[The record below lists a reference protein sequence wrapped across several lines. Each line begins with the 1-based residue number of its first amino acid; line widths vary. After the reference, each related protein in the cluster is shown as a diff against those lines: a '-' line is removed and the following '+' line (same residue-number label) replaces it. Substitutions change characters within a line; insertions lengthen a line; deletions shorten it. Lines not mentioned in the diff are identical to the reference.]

1 MLNENNRQAPDNVRT
16 AEILTNPDV
25 ILKIENPSE
34 RQQIVAVQKKP
45 ELIAH
50 LPFAGE
56 KVQLSAVIVSAESV
70 LLINDPTPTACFMAV
85 EGMLGINLLPDQC
98 ARDAAKRL
106 VLQMKKDKAEGKP
119 GTAAIEKFLTE
130 VKPFKN

>member
-1 MLNENNRQAPDNVRT
+1 MLNENNRPSDSVRIT
-16 AEILTNPDV
+16 DILANPDV

-56 KVQLSAVIVSAESV
+56 KVQLSAVIASAESV
-70 LLINDPTPTACFMAV
+70 LLVNDPTPTACFMAV
-85 EGMLGINLLPDQC
+85 ERMHKAELLPVPGVLNA
-98 ARDAAKRL
+98 AREL
-106 VLQMKKDKAEGKP
+106 ILQMKKDKADGKSS
-119 GTAAIEKFLTE
+119 GAAIEKFLDE
-130 VKPFKN
+130 VKPIKN

>member
-1 MLNENNRQAPDNVRT
+1 MKTTDKPRT
-16 AEILTNPDV
+16 AEILDNPDI
-25 ILKIENPSE
+25 ILKLKKPSE
-34 RQQIVAVQKKP
+34 RQQIVAVQKRP

-56 KVQLSAVIVSAESV
+56 KVQLAAVIVCPESV
-70 LLINDPTPTACFMAV
+70 LLVNDPTPTACFMAV
-85 EGMLGINLLPDQC
+85 EGMLGMNLLPVQC

-119 GTAAIEKFLTE
+119 GTAAIEKFLIE
-130 VKPFKN
+130 VKLFNN

>member
-1 MLNENNRQAPDNVRT
+1 MLNENNRPSDSVRIT
-16 AEILTNPDV
+16 DILANPDV

-34 RQQIVAVQKKP
+34 RQQIIAVQKKP

-56 KVQLSAVIVSAESV
+56 KVQLSAVIASAESV
-70 LLINDPTPTACFMAV
+70 LLVNDPTPTACFMAV
-85 EGMLGINLLPDQC
+85 EGMLELDILPDQC
-98 ARDAAKRL
+98 TLDAAKRL

-119 GTAAIEKFLTE
+119 DTAAIEKFLAE
-130 VKPFKN
+130 VKPIKN

>member
-1 MLNENNRQAPDNVRT
+1 MLNENNRPSDSVRIT
-16 AEILTNPDV
+16 DILANPDV

-56 KVQLSAVIVSAESV
+56 KVQLSAVIASAESV
-70 LLINDPTPTACFMAV
+70 LLVNDPTPVACFMAV
-85 EGMLGINLLPDQC
+85 EGMLELDILPDQC
-98 ARDAAKRL
+98 TLDAAKRL

-119 GTAAIEKFLTE
+119 DTAAIEKFLAE

>member
-1 MLNENNRQAPDNVRT
+1 MLNENNRPSDSVRIT
-16 AEILTNPDV
+16 DILANPDV

-56 KVQLSAVIVSAESV
+56 KVQLSAVIASAESV
-70 LLINDPTPTACFMAV
+70 LLVNDPTPTACFMAV
-85 EGMLGINLLPDQC
+85 EGMLELDILPDQC
-98 ARDAAKRL
+98 TLDAAKRL

-119 GTAAIEKFLTE
+119 DTAAIEKFLAE
-130 VKPFKN
+130 VKPIKN

>member
-1 MLNENNRQAPDNVRT
+1 MLNENNRPSDFVRIT
-16 AEILTNPDV
+16 DILANPDV

-45 ELIAH
+45 KLIAH

-56 KVQLSAVIVSAESV
+56 KVQLSAVIASAESV
-70 LLINDPTPTACFMAV
+70 LLVNDPTPTACFMAV
-85 EGMLGINLLPDQC
+85 EGMLELDILPDQC
-98 ARDAAKRL
+98 TLDAAKRL

-119 GTAAIEKFLTE
+119 DTAAIEKFLAE
-130 VKPFKN
+130 VKPIKN

>member
-1 MLNENNRQAPDNVRT
+1 MLNENNRQVPDNVRM
-16 AEILTNPDV
+16 AEPLDNPDI
-25 ILKIENPSE
+25 ILKLKDPSE

-56 KVQLSAVIVSAESV
+56 KVQLSAVIACPESV
-70 LLINDPTPTACFMAV
+70 LLVNDPTPTACFMAV

-98 ARDAAKRL
+98 SRDAVKRL

>member
-1 MLNENNRQAPDNVRT
+1 MLNENNRPSDSVRIT
-16 AEILTNPDV
+16 DILANPDV

-56 KVQLSAVIVSAESV
+56 KVQLSAVIASAESV
-70 LLINDPTPTACFMAV
+70 LLVNACFMAV
-85 EGMLGINLLPDQC
+85 ERMLKAELLPVPGVLNA
-98 ARDAAKRL
+98 AREL
-106 VLQMKKDKAEGKP
+106 ILQMKKDKADGKSS
-119 GTAAIEKFLTE
+119 GAAIEKFLDE
-130 VKPFKN
+130 VKPIKN

>member
-1 MLNENNRQAPDNVRT
+1 MLNENNRPSDSVRIT
-16 AEILTNPDV
+16 DILANPDV

-56 KVQLSAVIVSAESV
+56 KVQLSAVIASAESV
-70 LLINDPTPTACFMAV
+70 LLVNDPTPTACFMAV
-85 EGMLGINLLPDQC
+85 EGMLELDILPDQC
-98 ARDAAKRL
+98 TLDAAKRL

-119 GTAAIEKFLTE
+119 DTAAIEKFLDE
-130 VKPFKN
+130 VKPIKN